1 MELPTNLT
9 NKPNTQ
15 VKDYYLFMSMKPFR
29 SAEWWTFIFQNG
41 RNSISDISSPKM
53 GVGNQQSKHHSV
65 EGEISIVQSIQHGF
79 LLSLG
84 SQTSIEANKS
94 TMLRAEWTITASQA
108 VICLAQMKYRY
119 FVSERCKQNS
129 IFQVQGTAS
138 HQTGHIRHISK
149 TYRQTGD
156 ILWDSSKGTAATKW
170 RMTFQDNFANTADC
184 SRYRPQNFTVTL
196 FQLYAKNDF
205 NA

>member
-1 MELPTNLT
+1 
-9 NKPNTQ
+9 
-15 VKDYYLFMSMKPFR
+15 
-29 SAEWWTFIFQNG
+29 
-41 RNSISDISSPKM
+41 M

-156 ILWDSSKGTAATKW
+156 ILWDSSKGTAATK
-170 RMTFQDNFANTADC
+170 
-184 SRYRPQNFTVTL
+184 
-196 FQLYAKNDF
+196 
-205 NA
+205 